1 MPDALATSGG
11 RASQNNGATVSSP
24 RPTTPAWCD
33 IDGGKLTGMSNR
45 KKAVDHVLVGGL
57 RIGFRRAG
65 AGPPLVLLH
74 GGLGDSR
81 AWRDQLE
88 DLTDEFT
95 VVAWD
100 APGCGESS
108 DPPDDFRLGDYADS
122 LAGLINALGLQRPHV
137 LGHSFGAGL
146 ALELYRRH
154 PEVPRSL
161 VLAGAYA
168 GWAGSLSGEEVEK
181 RLRLALEVAEL
192 LPDRFVPQ
200 SIPGLFSDL
209 IPPERSQEL
218 AAIMSEARP
227 VGTRVMAHAF
237 AEADLRDVLPQIQVP
252 TLLLCGEADERSP
265 LPVAHEL
272 HAAIPTSRMV
282 VLPGLGHETYV
293 EAPERFNAEVRT
305 FVRSVAGISENERGL
320 SW

>member
-1 MPDALATSGG
+1 M
-11 RASQNNGATVSSP
+11 
-24 RPTTPAWCD
+24 
-33 IDGGKLTGMSNR
+33 
-45 KKAVDHVLVGGL
+45 
-57 RIGFRRAG
+57 
-65 AGPPLVLLH
+65 
-74 GGLGDSR
+74 
-81 AWRDQLE
+81 
-88 DLTDEFT
+88 
-95 VVAWD
+95 VAWD

-154 PEVPRSL
+154 PELPRSL

-168 GWAGSLSGEEVEK
+168 GWAGSLSREEAEK

-192 LPDRFVPQ
+192 LPGRLLPQ

-237 AEADLRDVLPQIQVP
+237 AEADLRVVLPRIQVP
-252 TLLLCGEADERSP
+252 TLLLCGETDERSP

-282 VLPGLGHETYV
+282 VLPGLGHESYV

-305 FVRSVAGISENERGL
+305 FVRSVADTSKNERGR

>member
-1 MPDALATSGG
+1 MGSH
-11 RASQNNGATVSSP
+11 
-24 RPTTPAWCD
+24 
-33 IDGGKLTGMSNR
+33 
-45 KKAVDHVLVGGL
+45 KKATDYVLVEGL

-65 AGPPLVLLH
+65 DGPPLVLLH

-88 DLTDEFT
+88 DLSDEFT

-100 APGCGESS
+100 APGCGGSA
-108 DPPDDFRLGDYADS
+108 DPPDDFRLADYADS
-122 LAGLINALGLQRPHV
+122 LVGLIDALGLHRPHV

-154 PEVPRSL
+154 PELPQSL

-168 GWAGSLSGEEVEK
+168 GWAGSLSREEVDK
-181 RLRLALEVAEL
+181 RLRLALEVAER
-192 LPDRFVPQ
+192 LPDRFLPQ

-209 IPPERSQEL
+209 IPPERSEEL

-237 AEADLRDVLPQIQVP
+237 AEADLRDVLPRIKVP
-252 TLLLCGEADERSP
+252 TLLVCGEADERSP
-265 LPVAHEL
+265 LPVAQAL
-272 HAAIPTSRMV
+272 HDAIPTSTMV
-282 VLPGLGHETYV
+282 VLPGLGHESYV
-293 EAPERFNAEVRT
+293 EAPAQFNAEVRA
-305 FVRSVAGISENERGL
+305 FVRSVLHTS
-320 SW
+320 